1 MSSQGAKIFEVER
14 KDVFMLRDILPGAAW
29 APYSSGIPARLRD
42 VELIDEECKQKG
54 STLKGL
60 AIALVLEALLGA
72 GIYEAWH
79 AWHFLR

>member
-1 MSSQGAKIFEVER
+1 
-14 KDVFMLRDILPGAAW
+14 
-29 APYSSGIPARLRD
+29 LRD